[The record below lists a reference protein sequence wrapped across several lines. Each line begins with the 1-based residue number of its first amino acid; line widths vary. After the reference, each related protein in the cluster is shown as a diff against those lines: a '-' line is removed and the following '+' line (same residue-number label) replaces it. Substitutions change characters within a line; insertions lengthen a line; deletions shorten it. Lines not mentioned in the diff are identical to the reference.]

1 MENDTKEQD
10 KEILEEFS
18 DSSLDFQ
25 QTISDEN
32 ELVTKAEGKGNTKLY
47 ILDKIIN
54 TWQSQHGADI
64 KLRKDYAMWLFA
76 LLAIETITVFVIV
89 FLTGY
94 KRMEFEEWT
103 FRVFIGSVYAQI
115 VGAVYVMIRYL
126 FSKDSHVILGDIAT
140 IVEKLNG
147 DKN

>member
-1 MENDTKEQD
+1 MENDTKEQA
-10 KEILEEFS
+10 KEIFEDFS
-18 DSSLDFQ
+18 DNLLDFQ

-32 ELVTKAEGKGNTKLY
+32 ELVTKAEGKGNIKLY

-54 TWQSQHGADI
+54 TWQTKHSADI
-64 KLRKDYAMWLFA
+64 ELRKVYAKWLFV
-76 LLAIETITVFVIV
+76 LLVIETVAVFVIV
-89 FLTGY
+89 FITGF
-94 KRMEFEEWT
+94 KRMEFDEWT

-140 IVEKLNG
+140 IVEKMNG